1 MYGLNTVALVFFGV
15 INVSA
20 YLLCGAPCRLRQKA
34 VKTLCVLVLSLNLFR
49 YGIFNPFI
57 LGRISVPVEFST
69 VAYFAAPAIL
79 LVSNKKFHSWA
90 AYSGLMAGFFYYIAM
105 IAAGGFLY
113 GAYAP
118 FEIYISMFCHG
129 TIYFCGLVT
138 VRTELLDKK
147 SSIGLAA
154 GVVFVALRA
163 GFLRPL
169 VEGSGRMLIYILL
182 DGVCVKKV
190 FPQSVWGTALPV
202 YYVAIALFVFIT
214 IQGFFRKNRK
224 YYRRFCGESNSF

>member
-1 MYGLNTVALVFFGV
+1 MYGLNAVALVFFGV

-20 YLLCGAPCRLRQKA
+20 YLLCGAPCRLRQKT

-69 VAYFAAPAIL
+69 VAYFVVPAIL

-90 AYSGLMAGFFYYIAM
+90 AYS
-105 IAAGGFLY
+105 
-113 GAYAP
+113 
-118 FEIYISMFCHG
+118 
-129 TIYFCGLVT
+129 
-138 VRTELLDKK
+138 
-147 SSIGLAA
+147 GLAA

-190 FPQSVWGTALPV
+190 FPQSVWGTSLPV

-224 YYRRFCGESNSF
+224 CYRRFCGESNSF

>member
-1 MYGLNTVALVFFGV
+1 MYGLNAVALLFFGV
-15 INVSA
+15 INISA
-20 YLLCGAPCRLRQKA
+20 YLLCNMSQSTRQKT
-34 VKTLCVLVLSLNLFR
+34 VKILCVLVLSLNLFR

-57 LGRISVPVEFST
+57 LGQISVPVEFST
-69 VAYFAAPAIL
+69 VAYFVAPAIL
-79 LVSNKKFHSWA
+79 LMSNKKFHSWA

-113 GAYAP
+113 GSYVP

-147 SSIGLAA
+147 SSIWLAA

-163 GFLRPL
+163 RFFRPL
-169 VEGSGRMLIYILL
+169 VKGSGRMLIYILL
-182 DGVCVKKV
+182 DGACVKKV

-202 YYVAIALFVFIT
+202 YYVAVALFVLIT
-214 IQGFFRKNRK
+214 IHGFFRRNRK
-224 YYRRFCGESNSF
+224 YYRKFCGESNSF